1 MQQQSFDCVCAG
13 CFCCLISI
21 EMKKFLIVT
30 GFALLLF
37 VPLTAQEGGHVFS
50 FLRLPTSSHA
60 NTLGGNNVSLIER
73 DPSLVFHNPAL
84 LGGEMDGMVNL
95 NYMNY
100 IADIHAGSVIYTKNV
115 GERGAWGIGAVYFNY
130 GTMKEVTAEN
140 IILGNFAPQ
149 NVSINAF
156 YSHDLSEKWR
166 GGFAFKML
174 YSGFMEY
181 SSYGIAADAGLSYFD
196 AENDLSFGMVLKNIG
211 AQLKTYDSRS
221 ENLPWDIQ
229 IGFTK
234 KWAHAPFRV
243 SVTGMYLNQWKFSY
257 TDESLNQT
265 SLEDS
270 FSRSLAKHLVFG
282 VDFVPSQNF
291 WLGIGYNPKVNMD
304 MKLQSGNGLGGF
316 SFGGGI
322 KVSKFDVSAS
332 VARFHPS
339 ALSLMLSI
347 STSLSDFAM

>member
-1 MQQQSFDCVCAG
+1 MSRSRERDFYW
-13 CFCCLISI
+13 FRMI
-21 EMKKFLIVT
+21 EMKKFLTVT
-30 GFALLLF
+30 GF
-37 VPLTAQEGGHVFS
+37 VLTLSLSLSAQEGGHVFS

-60 NTLGGNNVSLIER
+60 NALGGNNVSLIER

-84 LGGEMDGMVNL
+84 LGGEMDGMINL

-100 IADIHAGSVIYTKNV
+100 IADIHAGSAIYAKNV
-115 GERGAWGIGAVYFNY
+115 GKVGTWGVGAVYFNY

-156 YSHDLSEKWR
+156 YSRDLSEKWR

-181 SSYGIAADAGLSYFD
+181 ASFGLAADAGLSYFD
-196 AENDLSFGMVLKNIG
+196 AEHELSFGIVLKNMG
-211 AQLKTYDSRS
+211 AQLKSYDSRR

-229 IGFTK
+229 LGVTK

-243 SVTGMYLNQWKFSY
+243 SVTAMYLNQWKFSY
-257 TDESLNQT
+257 IDESMQKVPLD
-265 SLEDS
+265 DS
-270 FSRSLAKHLVFG
+270 FSSTLAKHFVFG

-316 SFGGGI
+316 SVGGGL
-322 KVSKFDVSAS
+322 KVSKFDMSAS

-347 STSLSDFAM
+347 STSLSDFAL